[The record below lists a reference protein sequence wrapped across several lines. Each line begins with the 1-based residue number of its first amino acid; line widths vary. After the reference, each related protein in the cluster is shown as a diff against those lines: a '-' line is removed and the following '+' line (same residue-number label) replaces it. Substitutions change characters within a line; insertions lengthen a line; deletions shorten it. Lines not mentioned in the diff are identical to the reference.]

1 MWAVKM
7 NRLSVVF
14 LSSLLL
20 IIPNQ
25 LFAKAETSKIV
36 IEGANLTTAV
46 EITDPNV
53 LKDFMVWAGPGT
65 AVNEIPSNEAN
76 AFIIN
81 WARGPVAARPHGL
94 QRYQVSFY
102 AKLPGERVIHV
113 VFWEYD
119 PATRHGYV
127 YLPGKGEQWY
137 TLNVSTI
144 IRGVEGKWFRASKA
158 WDKVAAPLVADSKV
172 SVAR

>member
-1 MWAVKM
+1 M
-7 NRLSVVF
+7 NRSSAALVVF
-14 LSSLLL
+14 VLL
-20 IIPNQ
+20 ISGQ
-25 LFAKAETSKIV
+25 LFAKGKTTKIV
-36 IEGANLTTAV
+36 IEGPGLKTDV

-65 AVNEIPSNEAN
+65 AVNEIPSSEAN

-81 WARGPVAARPHGL
+81 WARGPVVERPQGL

-102 AKLPGERVIHV
+102 AKLPEERMIHV

-137 TLNVSTI
+137 ALNVSTI
-144 IRGVEGKWFRASKA
+144 LRGVEGKWFHAWKE
-158 WDKVAAPLVADSKV
+158 WDKVAGPLIETPKLAPS
-172 SVAR
+172 R